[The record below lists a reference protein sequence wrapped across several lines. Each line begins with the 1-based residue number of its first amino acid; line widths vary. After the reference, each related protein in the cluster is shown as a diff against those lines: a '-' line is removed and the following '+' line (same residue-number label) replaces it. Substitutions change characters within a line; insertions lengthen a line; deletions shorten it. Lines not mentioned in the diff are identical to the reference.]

1 MLRHYEKLLKLFP
14 FSRLAQSPSLLKI
27 IALEYSE
34 PPVFER
40 AFIPPFTPDDVLAAT
55 REFASPDS
63 CYRFETWWDL
73 WQYDQDWELLP
84 ARVALCCFGPNF
96 EKDIGDNLRIE
107 FGIDSHF
114 LPQPDLPDNFRM
126 TQSNIKSLLT
136 LVHDVDNTL
145 KVERR
150 QLWTESGE
158 NFAEKLQAE
167 LSNTGR

>member
-14 FSRLAQSPSLLKI
+14 FSVLAQSPSSLKI

-34 PPVFER
+34 PPLFER
-40 AFIPPFTPDDVLAAT
+40 AFPPPVVADTVLDAA
-55 REFASPDS
+55 REFASADS

-73 WQYDQDWELLP
+73 WQYEEDWQVLP
-84 ARVALCCFGPNF
+84 ARVALCCFGPGF
-96 EKDIGDNLRIE
+96 EKDLGDNLRIE

-136 LVHDVDNTL
+136 LVHDVDNAL
-145 KVERR
+145 SVARR

-158 NFAEKLQAE
+158 NFAGKLQAE
-167 LSNTGR
+167 LSA